1 MTSDDAYRIE
11 LAAVERFVNDLVRF
25 ATTVDERIRALD
37 RRIDDLHLD
46 WSGEGVI
53 AHRDAHHRWK
63 EGVADIREAIV
74 EVRKAAN
81 RSHSA
86 FGGLQEHQRKMWP

>member
-11 LAAVERFVNDLVRF
+11 LGAVERFVDDLAGF

-37 RRIDDLHLD
+37 KRIDDLHLN
-46 WSGEGVI
+46 WSGEGAI
-53 AHRDAHHRWK
+53 AHRGAHNQWK
-63 EGVADIREAIV
+63 EAVTDIREAIV
-74 EVRKAAN
+74 EIRKAAN

-86 FGGLQEHQRKMWP
+86 FSGLQEHQRKMWP